1 MLKSKFKSLIGVAIA
16 MLALVVVI
24 GCGSDDST
32 GKNSPVDKLIDT
44 ASAKIADKVV
54 DAAFAD
60 ATKAQN
66 SDSVTAE
73 NVVLTSQFDG
83 GAFTDILLTD
93 DKLYALFDGGL
104 VVHDRASG
112 ENVVVNTDD
121 RLTSIVEHQGEI
133 YVGGKY
139 LYTLN
144 KYSLDRQE
152 AEFEGGINAMYSYDH
167 LLMIGT
173 STALYSESVFGLE
186 KLADG
191 VAVSALTADRD
202 GLWIGTSGDG
212 LYRWDGTDMKQRYLL
227 RDTTLFD
234 FVNTLDFKHNH
245 LYVGT
250 PNGLHI
256 FDGGRWQNLAI
267 EDGLPSDNV
276 TSIDAS
282 DWTVYIGTDRG
293 VVSFFD
299 NELKPVERLE
309 NVNVAEIIRNRQKCY
324 VASVGDGVLLN
335 SRTVQKELIAPID
348 SETTGTLTYAQ

>member
-1 MLKSKFKSLIGVAIA
+1 MLNSKFKTLIGVAIA

-32 GKNSPVDKLIDT
+32 GKNGPVDKLIDT

-54 DAAFAD
+54 EAAFAKTGPNQFTD
-60 ATKAQN
+60 TSRSEVVAN
-66 SDSVTAE
+66 NGSFDNDS
-73 NVVLTSQFDG
+73 
-83 GAFTDILLTD
+83 FTDILLTD

-112 ENVVVNTDD
+112 DNVIVHTDD
-121 RLTSIVEHQGEI
+121 PLTAIVKHQGEI

-144 KYSLDRQE
+144 QYSLDRQE
-152 AEFEGGINAMYSYDH
+152 GEFEGVINALYSYDH

-173 STALYSESVFGLE
+173 ATTLYSESVFGLE
-186 KLADG
+186 KLADN
-191 VAVSALTADRD
+191 VAVTALAADRD
-202 GLWIGTSGDG
+202 GLWIGTAGDG
-212 LYRWDGTDMKQRYLL
+212 LYRWDGNKRKERYLL

-234 FVNTLDFKHNH
+234 YVNTLDFKHDH

-256 FDGGRWQNLAI
+256 FDGGRWQNLSTD
-267 EDGLPSDNV
+267 DGLPSNNV

-282 DWTVYIGTDRG
+282 DWTVYVGTDNG
-293 VVSFFD
+293 VVSFFE

-309 NVNVAEIIRNRQKCY
+309 HVKVAQIVRSRQKSY
-324 VASVGDGVLLN
+324 VASVGDGVLVN
-335 SRTVQKELIAPID
+335 TRSVKKELIAPID
-348 SETTGTLTYAQ
+348 PQATATLTYAQ